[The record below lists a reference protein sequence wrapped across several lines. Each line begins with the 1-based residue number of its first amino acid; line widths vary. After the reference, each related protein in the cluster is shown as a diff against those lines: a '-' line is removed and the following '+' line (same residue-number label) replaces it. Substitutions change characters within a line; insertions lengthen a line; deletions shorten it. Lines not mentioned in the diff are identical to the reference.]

1 MRPATKTCWQ
11 CACAPSLH
19 SDVDM
24 VHMPAEMSM
33 ETAGAL
39 LATTSFCVAIHPE
52 VPQCDN
58 TLKVTD
64 GAASFNADN
73 GYLAGLPEHVWRAP
87 RAIRT
92 SIKAS
97 VGREARFDKMHAYN
111 ADMEAARLRLR
122 PTSSGPS

>member
-1 MRPATKTCWQ
+1 MCMRL
-11 CACAPSLH
+11 SLH

-33 ETAGAL
+33 ETARGIYRLPRSGAL

-73 GYLAGLPEHVWRAP
+73 GYLTGLPEHVWRAP